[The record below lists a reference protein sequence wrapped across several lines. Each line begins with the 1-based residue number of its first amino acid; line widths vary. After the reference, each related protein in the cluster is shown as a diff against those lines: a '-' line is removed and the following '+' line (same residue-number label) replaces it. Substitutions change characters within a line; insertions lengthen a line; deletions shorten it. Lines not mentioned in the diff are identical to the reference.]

1 MSLSVPAVCA
11 ESSWRVSKGSG
22 GRARGEREVV
32 LVSESVARVCT
43 SSIIIKSRSDGGE
56 SPGTVTRGVCAMP
69 WGGIN
74 KRLCVWGIT
83 QRPHSSRSGKALK
96 WGHEVRRCRRP
107 PTVRPA
113 HKLAP
118 IPRGIRKDNPKTN
131 QRKRQRPNPTE
142 RTIHAGAESARK
154 ARAKFACSTKIKFN
168 YACRLS
174 VLIKRDTGNWSG
186 QQEEQ
191 QEAAASPAWQRQVL
205 GRITRI
211 QLRRKWTPE
220 RTISLYLCLAL
231 SLSMSMSMSASAFV
245 SWQVWG
251 LTKQKA

>member
-11 ESSWRVSKGSG
+11 ESSWRVSKGVWV
-22 GRARGEREVV
+22 RKGEGEVV

-43 SSIIIKSRSDGGE
+43 SSIIIKSKSDGGE
-56 SPGTVTRGVCAMP
+56 SPGTDTRGVCAMP

-96 WGHEVRRCRRP
+96 WGQEVRGCRRP

-118 IPRGIRKDNPKTN
+118 IPGAYEKITPKQIKGKDKD
-131 QRKRQRPNPTE
+131 
-142 RTIHAGAESARK
+142 RTQQDAQYTQEPRARK

-174 VLIKRDTGNWSG
+174 VLIKRDKGDESG

-191 QEAAASPAWQRQVL
+191 QQVRPGCAKCWDEL
-205 GRITRI
+205 H
-211 QLRRKWTPE
+211 E
-220 RTISLYLCLAL
+220 
-231 SLSMSMSMSASAFV
+231 FN
-245 SWQVWG
+245 
-251 LTKQKA
+251 